1 MCGSWVRAGPHGRR
15 RAGGAGARTRPAPAS
30 LARARRRPAPMSPPV
45 IDVRELNTHIVT
57 RWGTIK
63 AVDGVSFTVAEGE
76 TLGLVGESGSG
87 KSMTCLSILRLVP
100 RPAARI
106 VGGQV
111 LLDGDDHLKKSES
124 EMQRIRGKRV
134 AMILQDPMSS
144 LNPVFSIGM
153 QIREPV
159 ASYHGLRGRALTERA
174 ASLLAS
180 VHIPSPFERLRAFPH
195 QMSGGM
201 RQRVV
206 GSMALARP
214 A

>member
-1 MCGSWVRAGPHGRR
+1 
-15 RAGGAGARTRPAPAS
+15 
-30 LARARRRPAPMSPPV
+30 MSTPV
-45 IDVRELNTHIVT
+45 IDVRDLTTHIVT

-63 AVDGVSFTVAEGE
+63 AVDGVSFSVSEGE

-106 VGGQV
+106 LGGEV
-111 LLDGDDHLKKSES
+111 RLDGDDLLKKSER

-153 QIREPV
+153 QIREPLS
-159 ASYHGLRGRALTERA
+159 SYHGISGKALATRPIELLAAVGISSPAPRVSARA
-174 ASLLAS
+174 ARGSGTSCSCPSRTRRRSRAS
-180 VHIPSPFERLRAFPH
+180 RLRP
-195 QMSGGM
+195 
-201 RQRVV
+201 
-206 GSMALARP
+206 P
-214 A
+214 